1 MSPDMQMRRGTALR
15 CGVAS
20 IALALA
26 SVAACG
32 GEPQR
37 TAAESAPPPP
47 ASEVPAPAAP
57 AATPAV
63 PAATPGAP
71 EAQIPVGLAV
81 GNRAPDFEATDVTG
95 VRFRLS
101 DYRGK
106 VVVVD
111 FWGFW

>member
-71 EAQIPVGLAV
+71 EAQT
-81 GNRAPDFEATDVTG
+81 PDFEATDVTG